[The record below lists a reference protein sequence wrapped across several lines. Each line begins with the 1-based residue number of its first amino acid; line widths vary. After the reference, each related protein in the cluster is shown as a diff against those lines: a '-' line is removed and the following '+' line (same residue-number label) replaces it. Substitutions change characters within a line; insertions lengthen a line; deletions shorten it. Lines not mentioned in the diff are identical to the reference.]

1 MNIKS
6 LILGACLFV
15 SACAFKPLYEHRDD
29 LMQQVATVH
38 VEPVVGDGSYQL
50 GLKVTSKLNP
60 QHIQAKTKYRL
71 KIQLS
76 NPITTDGNIE
86 TDNFTTLEKM
96 SLKISYQL
104 FDIQQNKNVLSSSV
118 SSNGMYSV
126 TDSPYA
132 TEVAKDKIHQNL
144 IDLLAEDIVMHVYT
158 YFEELNGES

>member
-6 LILGACLFV
+6 LILGACLCM
-15 SACAFKPLYEHRDD
+15 SACAFKPLYAHRDD

-50 GLKVTSKLNP
+50 GLKVSTKLNP
-60 QHIQAKTKYRL
+60 QNIQAKTKYRL
-71 KIQLS
+71 KIQIDK
-76 NPITTDGNIE
+76 PITSDGNIE

-96 SLKISYQL
+96 SLRINYQL
-104 FDIQQNKNVLSSSV
+104 FDIKQNKDVLSSSV
-118 SSNGMYSV
+118 YSNGMYSV
-126 TDSPYA
+126 IDSPYA
-132 TEVAKDKIHQNL
+132 TEVAKDKTHQNL